1 MELLQ
6 LDEKIPV
13 EVQGDDF
20 NVRYNS
26 FRKGFAA
33 KGGKSFF
40 AVPEPVS
47 EEKSLMFR

>member
-13 EVQGDDF
+13 EVQGDDV

-26 FRKGFAA
+26 FKKGFAA

-40 AVPEPVS
+40 TAPEPVS
-47 EEKSLMFR
+47 DEEDLMFR